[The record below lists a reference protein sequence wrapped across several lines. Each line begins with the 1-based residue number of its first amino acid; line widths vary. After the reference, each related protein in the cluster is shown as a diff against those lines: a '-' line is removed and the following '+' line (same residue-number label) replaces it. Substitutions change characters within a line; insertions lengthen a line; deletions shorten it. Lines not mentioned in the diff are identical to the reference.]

1 MQKKNP
7 KEIKSKKIKKIYFVY
22 IFILL
27 IAIICIVQ
35 IFAIFQSE
43 VEGSVSFEK
52 GAWQIE
58 VNGTDISNGVNKEFT
73 VDNIEIQNNEHVK
86 PGNLAPG
93 LSGIFN
99 ISINPENTDVS
110 IRYDVSLNE
119 ESLTN
124 KNITIKS
131 ITETIQGNNLIK
143 TGENV
148 YTGIITLDEI
158 KQDIQ
163 NNIEVEIEWIDNELD
178 NEDDINMGTQENYI
192 LEIPIVVHVTQYLGE
207 KIEAYE

>member
-1 MQKKNP
+1 MKKKNP
-7 KEIKSKKIKKIYFVY
+7 KEIKSKKIYLVY
-22 IFILL
+22 VFILL
-27 IAIICIVQ
+27 IAIICIIQ
-35 IFAIFQSE
+35 IFAVFQSE
-43 VEGSVSFEK
+43 VEGSINLEK
-52 GAWQIE
+52 GVWQIE
-58 VNGTDISNGVNKEFT
+58 VNGTDISNGVNKEFI
-73 VDNIEIQNNEHVK
+73 VNNIEIQNNEHVK

-110 IRYDVSLNE
+110 VRYDVSLNE

-131 ITETIQGNNLIK
+131 ITETVQGNSLIK

-148 YTGIITLDEI
+148 YTGIITLDDI
-158 KQDIQ
+158 NQGIQ
-163 NNIEVEIEWIDNELD
+163 NNIKVEIEWIDNEEY
-178 NEDDINMGTQENYI
+178 NEEDINMGTQEDYK

-207 KIEAYE
+207 VIERYE

>member
-1 MQKKNP
+1 MKKKNP
-7 KEIKSKKIKKIYFVY
+7 KEIKSKKIYLVY
-22 IFILL
+22 VFILL
-27 IAIICIVQ
+27 IAIICIIQ
-35 IFAIFQSE
+35 IFAVFQSE
-43 VEGSVSFEK
+43 VEGSINLEK
-52 GAWQIE
+52 GVWQIE
-58 VNGTDISNGVNKEFT
+58 VNGTDISNGVNKEFI
-73 VDNIEIQNNEHVK
+73 VNNIEIQNNEHVK

-110 IRYDVSLNE
+110 VRYDVSLNE

-131 ITETIQGNNLIK
+131 ITETVQGNSLIK

-148 YTGIITLDEI
+148 YTGIITLDDI
-158 KQDIQ
+158 NQAIQ
-163 NNIEVEIEWIDNELD
+163 NNIKVEIEWIDNEEY
-178 NEDDINMGTQENYI
+178 NEEDINMGTQEDYK

-207 KIEAYE
+207 VIETYE

>member
-1 MQKKNP
+1 MKKKNP
-7 KEIKSKKIKKIYFVY
+7 KEIKSKKIYLVY
-22 IFILL
+22 VFILL
-27 IAIICIVQ
+27 IAIICIIQ
-35 IFAIFQSE
+35 IFAVFQSE
-43 VEGSVSFEK
+43 VEGSINFEK
-52 GAWQIE
+52 GVWQIE
-58 VNGTDISNGVNKEFT
+58 VNGTDISNGVNKEFI
-73 VDNIEIQNNEHVK
+73 VNNIEIQNNEHVK

-110 IRYDVSLNE
+110 VRYDVSLNE

-131 ITETIQGNNLIK
+131 ITETVQGNSLIK

-148 YTGIITLDEI
+148 YTGIITLDDI
-158 KQDIQ
+158 NQGIQ
-163 NNIEVEIEWIDNELD
+163 NNIKVEIEWIDNEEY
-178 NEDDINMGTQENYI
+178 NEEDINMGTQEDYK

-207 KIEAYE
+207 VIETYE

>member
-1 MQKKNP
+1 MKKKNP
-7 KEIKSKKIKKIYFVY
+7 KEIKSKKIYLVY
-22 IFILL
+22 VFILL
-27 IAIICIVQ
+27 IAIICIIQ
-35 IFAIFQSE
+35 IFAVFQSE
-43 VEGSVSFEK
+43 VEGSINFEK
-52 GAWQIE
+52 GVWQIE
-58 VNGTDISNGVNKEFT
+58 VNGTDISNGVNKEFI
-73 VDNIEIQNNEHVK
+73 VNNIEIQNNEHVK

-110 IRYDVSLNE
+110 VRYDVSLNE

-131 ITETIQGNNLIK
+131 ITETVQGNSLIK

-148 YTGIITLDEI
+148 YTGIITLDDI
-158 KQDIQ
+158 NQGIQ
-163 NNIEVEIEWIDNELD
+163 NNIKVEIEGIDNEEY
-178 NEDDINMGTQENYI
+178 NEEDINMGTQEDYK

-207 KIEAYE
+207 VIETYE

>member
-1 MQKKNP
+1 MKKKNP
-7 KEIKSKKIKKIYFVY
+7 KEIKSKKIYLMYV
-22 IFILL
+22 FILL
-27 IAIICIVQ
+27 IAIICIIQ
-35 IFAIFQSE
+35 IFAVFQSE
-43 VEGSVSFEK
+43 VEGSINLEK
-52 GAWQIE
+52 GVWQIE
-58 VNGTDISNGVNKEFT
+58 VNGTDISNGVNKEFI
-73 VDNIEIQNNEHVK
+73 VNNIEIQNNEHVK

-110 IRYDVSLNE
+110 VRYDVSLNE

-131 ITETIQGNNLIK
+131 ITETVQGNSLIK

-148 YTGIITLDEI
+148 YTGIITLDDI
-158 KQDIQ
+158 NQGIQ
-163 NNIEVEIEWIDNELD
+163 NNIKVEIEWIDNEEY
-178 NEDDINMGTQENYI
+178 NEEDINMGTQEDYK

-207 KIEAYE
+207 VIETYE

>member
-1 MQKKNP
+1 MKKKNP
-7 KEIKSKKIKKIYFVY
+7 KEIKSKKIYLVY
-22 IFILL
+22 VFILL
-27 IAIICIVQ
+27 IAIICIIQ
-35 IFAIFQSE
+35 IFAVFQSE
-43 VEGSVSFEK
+43 VEGSINLEK
-52 GAWQIE
+52 GVWQIE
-58 VNGTDISNGVNKEFT
+58 VNGTDISNGVNKEFI
-73 VDNIEIQNNEHVK
+73 VNNIEIQNNEHVK

-110 IRYDVSLNE
+110 VRYDVSLNE

-131 ITETIQGNNLIK
+131 ITETVQGNSLIK

-148 YTGIITLDEI
+148 YTGIITLDDI
-158 KQDIQ
+158 NQGIQ
-163 NNIEVEIEWIDNELD
+163 NNIKVEIEWIDNEEY
-178 NEDDINMGTQENYI
+178 NEEDINMGTQEDYK

-207 KIEAYE
+207 VIETYE

>member
-1 MQKKNP
+1 MKKKNP
-7 KEIKSKKIKKIYFVY
+7 KEIKSKKIYLVY
-22 IFILL
+22 VFILL
-27 IAIICIVQ
+27 IAIICIIQ
-35 IFAIFQSE
+35 IFAVFQSE
-43 VEGSVSFEK
+43 VEGSINFEK
-52 GAWQIE
+52 GVWQIE
-58 VNGTDISNGVNKEFT
+58 VNGIDISNGVNKEFI
-73 VDNIEIQNNEHVK
+73 VNNIEIQNNEHVK

-110 IRYDVSLNE
+110 VRYDVSLNE

-131 ITETIQGNNLIK
+131 ITETVQGNSLIK

-148 YTGIITLDEI
+148 YTGIITLDDI
-158 KQDIQ
+158 NQGIQ
-163 NNIEVEIEWIDNELD
+163 NNIKVEIEWIDNEEY
-178 NEDDINMGTQENYI
+178 NEEDINMGTQEDYK

-207 KIEAYE
+207 VIETYE

>member
-7 KEIKSKKIKKIYFVY
+7 KEIKSKKIYFVY
-22 IFILL
+22 ILILL
-27 IAIICIVQ
+27 IVIICIIQ
-35 IFAIFQSE
+35 IFAVFQSE
-43 VEGSVSFEK
+43 VEGSITLEK
-52 GAWQIE
+52 GVWQIK
-58 VNGTDISNGVNKEFT
+58 VNGTDISTGANKEFT

-119 ESLTN
+119 ENLTN

-131 ITETIQGNNLIK
+131 ITETNQGNTLIK

-148 YTGIITLDEI
+148 YTGIITLEEI
-158 KQDIQ
+158 QQNVQ
-163 NNIEVEIEWIDNELD
+163 NNIEVEIEWIDSEENNE
-178 NEDDINMGTQENYI
+178 EDINMGTQEDYM
-192 LEIPIVVHVTQYLGE
+192 LEIPVVVHVTQYLGE
-207 KIEAYE
+207 EIKAYE